1 MTDHLDRLVAYTG
14 SPDVYD
20 APSVQEL
27 QSAIEEIKRLRS
39 VEPKLRGALR
49 EAYDAGVRQGE
60 DSATAYEWGSSPSQS
75 ADQSFTDLF
84 EEWNTG
90 PIQDLMKTVK

>member
-20 APSVQEL
+20 APSAQEL
-27 QSAIEEIKRLRS
+27 QAVIEEIKKFRS

-60 DSATAYEWGSSPSQS
+60 ESATAYEWGSTPNQN
-75 ADQSFTDLF
+75 AEQSFTDLF
-84 EEWNTG
+84 EDWNTG
-90 PIQDLMKTVK
+90 PIQDLLETVK